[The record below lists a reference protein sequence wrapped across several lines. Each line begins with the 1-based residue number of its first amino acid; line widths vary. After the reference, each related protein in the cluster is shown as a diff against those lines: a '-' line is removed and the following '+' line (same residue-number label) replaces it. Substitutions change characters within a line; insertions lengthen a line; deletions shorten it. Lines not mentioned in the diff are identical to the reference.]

1 MPLAKRGSRSRFMG
15 DSAQPPQSD
24 LHNAVH
30 DVPMP
35 PSIKVFG
42 ILQIV
47 FGSMG
52 CVCGGAGAGLILLMM
67 KNEEFSMAFRQGL
80 TEGHTEGYSNLLVI
94 TGVIA
99 LLLSVFQIITG
110 VGLLKKRNWGRTS
123 SLLYAVVT
131 MLVSITTTILTISM
145 MKEGPNVAFTL
156 ISTIGGALFQ
166 LIYPICILIFLTRPA
181 VVEALRNR

>member
-1 MPLAKRGSRSRFMG
+1 MG
-15 DSAQPPQSD
+15 DSTQPPQAD

-52 CVCGGAGAGLILLMM
+52 FVCGGAGAGLILLMM
-67 KNEEFSMAFRQGL
+67 KNEVFSMAFRQGL

-94 TGVIA
+94 TGVLT
-99 LLLSVFQIITG
+99 LLLSVFQIVTG
-110 VGLLKKRNWGRTS
+110 IGLLKKQNRGRTS

-145 MKEGPNVAFTL
+145 IKEGPNVAFTL
-156 ISTIGGALFQ
+156 ISTIGGALFS

>member
-1 MPLAKRGSRSRFMG
+1 MD
-15 DSAQPPQSD
+15 DSTQPPQSD
-24 LHNAVH
+24 LYNAVH

-52 CVCGGAGAGLILLMM
+52 CVCGGTGAGLVLLMM
-67 KNEEFSMAFRQGL
+67 TNEEFAYEFERL
-80 TEGHTEGYSNLLVI
+80 TASHAEGYTTMLVI
-94 TGVIA
+94 TGVIT

-110 VGLLKKRNWGRTS
+110 VGLLKKRNWGRTG

-145 MKEGPNVAFTL
+145 IKEGPNVAFTL
-156 ISTIGGALFQ
+156 ISTIGGAVFN
-166 LIYPICILIFLTRPA
+166 LIYPICILIFLTRPV